1 MKIFYSFSVVLAVL
15 VFSGCGSSGGSS
27 EGDAP
32 VSSKSYIVST
42 GDGPQNISLSPAQAI
57 ITEGSCT
64 NTQIYGADG
73 ASYGRNTNL
82 AAGEYTV
89 VFSEYFTKY
98 SDSNSALYYL
108 TSGISLSE
116 ISLNVEIGIANRSVV
131 LQRLTVSI
139 ESHYVISQK
148 NATVKV
154 FNQNLG
160 LLINTNTLE
169 SNSPMGVYAG
179 DSFTLPAGTYYVLGN
194 IYSCSSS
201 GAFSLIR
208 L

>member
-57 ITEGSCT
+57 IAEGSCT
-64 NTQIYGADG
+64 NTQIYGTDG

-89 VFSEYFTKY
+89 VFSEIFTKY
-98 SDSNSALYYL
+98 SINSLETLLIQPARLGKRE
-108 TSGISLSE
+108 TF
-116 ISLNVEIGIANRSVV
+116 SLNP
-131 LQRLTVSI
+131 LT
-139 ESHYVISQK
+139 
-148 NATVKV
+148 
-154 FNQNLG
+154 F
-160 LLINTNTLE
+160 
-169 SNSPMGVYAG
+169 
-179 DSFTLPAGTYYVLGN
+179 
-194 IYSCSSS
+194 CSEM
-201 GAFSLIR
+201 I
-208 L
+208 